1 MSNVSR
7 RAFIKAFGLAAVAG
21 TGLFGA
27 SAQAQRRA
35 AAHVVILGGGIG
47 GSTAAK
53 YTRIMNPDV
62 RITLI
67 EQNAAYITCPR
78 SNEVITGHF
87 TLDDLTFD
95 YETIKSRFD
104 VDVIIDRVVGV
115 DPDRREVRTQGGE
128 RVSYDRL
135 VVSPGIDFRY
145 EEIEGYTAE
154 VAETRMPHAWKAGPQ
169 TLLLK
174 RQLEALPQG
183 GTVLIAPPQNPFR
196 CPPGPYERSSLITEW
211 LAQHNPRAKVLILDP
226 KDRFTKDVPFK
237 KGWERL
243 YGYGTEHSRIEW
255 ISGSQGGRV
264 LSVDPERMTV
274 EAENGMHRADLVN
287 IIPPQKAGKLAFDIG
302 LVDQTGWC
310 PVDRA
315 TFKSTQ
321 LDDIHVIGDSAVCDA
336 MPKSG
341 YSANSHAKLVAHVIR
356 AELSGFDPVVPT
368 WANTCYSLVGSDY
381 GVSISDVFEL
391 RDGLI
396 QKVPDSGA
404 VSPVTDNPAQ
414 PLLESVYLK
423 NWHRT
428 FVKDVFS

>member
-1 MSNVSR
+1 MSNVTR
-7 RAFIKAFGLAAVAG
+7 REFIKVFGLGAVAS

-27 SAQAQRRA
+27 SARAQEKGA
-35 AAHVVILGGGIG
+35 AQIVVLGGGIG

-53 YTRIMNPDV
+53 YIRIMNPDV

-67 EQNAAYITCPR
+67 EQNPEYITCPR

-87 TLDDLTFD
+87 TLDDITFD
-95 YETIKSRFD
+95 YETMKSRFD
-104 VDVIIDRVVGV
+104 VDVVVDRIIAV
-115 DPDRREVRTQGGE
+115 DPDRREVRTRGGE
-128 RVSYDRL
+128 RVGYDRL
-135 VVSPGIDFRY
+135 VVSPGIDFRW
-145 EEIEGYTAE
+145 EQIEGYDAQ
-154 VAETRMPHAWKAGPQ
+154 VAETRIPHAWKAGPQ

-174 RQLEALPQG
+174 RQLEALPEG
-183 GTVLIAPPQNPFR
+183 GTVIIAPPANPFR

-211 LAQHNPRAKVLILDP
+211 LQVHNPRAKVLILDP

-243 YGYGTEHSRIEW
+243 YGYGTDNSMIEW
-255 ISGSQGGRV
+255 VSGGQGGRV
-264 LSVDPERMTV
+264 LSVDPRSMTI
-274 EAENGMHRADLVN
+274 EAENGVHQADLIN

-302 LVDQTGWC
+302 LTDGTGWC
-310 PVDRA
+310 PIERT

-321 LDDIHVIGDSAVCDA
+321 HENIHVIGDACIADT

-341 YSANSHAKLVAHVIR
+341 YAANSQAKLVAHVIR
-356 AELSGFDPVVPT
+356 AELSGFEPVVPT
-368 WANTCYSLVGSDY
+368 WSNTCFSLVGSDY
-381 GVSISDVFEL
+381 GVSISDVFEF

-396 QKVPDSGA
+396 RKVPDSGA

-423 NWHRT
+423 NWHRA